1 MITIIY
7 WLLSYTGYC
16 HILATIGYYH
26 ILATII
32 YWLLARDQRYYD
44 ILYLNEL
51 KKNPNHAKR
60 VLK

>member
-7 WLLSYTGYC
+7 WLLSYIGY
-16 HILATIGYYH
+16 TIGYYH